1 MFLIFD
7 TETTGL
13 PANYKAPLTD
23 FENWPRLVQLAWQ
36 CHDVNGKFLFAK
48 NYVVKPVGFRIPINA
63 EMVHHI
69 STEKALEIGQDL
81 DFVLREFAA
90 DVEKATVIIGHNID
104 FDLSIVGSEFLR
116 NGMENVL
123 DKARKLCTKVSS
135 TSFCGII
142 KNGKAKWPN
151 LTELHQKLFGA
162 PFEDAHNAAGDVV
175 ATTRCFL
182 ELVRI
187 GVISASQLGISED
200 ELQAFKE
207 LNTTPFEPEKVEFE
221 SFGAPT
227 PEPVQ
232 AQPEPAPQPVAEK
245 PAGESQPAD
254 DKGDTFTHLHVH
266 SHYSILDGMSKVPDL
281 INKCMANNMHAMA
294 LTDHGNMFGIK
305 DLVDTANKV
314 NGAPKKKVKECQE
327 EIDKETDEAKKAEL
341 EAKLADLKA
350 KAETFIPFKP
360 IIGIE
365 AYCAHESRTIKDTRG
380 WHLILLAKN
389 KTGYKN
395 LCKLSSKAF
404 TEGYYYNARIDH
416 ELLEQYHE
424 GIICCSA
431 CLGGEVPQKIMN
443 GDFEGAEQSVLWFKN
458 LFGDDYY
465 LEMQRHQTD
474 KPNADQST
482 FARQQEVNKV
492 LIDLARKHNIK
503 LVATNDVHFVEEE
516 HGEAHDR
523 LICLSTGKD
532 FNDPDRM
539 HYTKQEWLKT
549 PEQMAAIFADIPEV
563 LANTQEIA
571 NKVEVY
577 SIDSDPIMPKF
588 PIPEDFGTEEEYRK
602 RITEKELFDEFT
614 QNEKHE
620 VVLSQED
627 AEKKIKKLGGYD
639 KLYRIKLEADYLAK
653 LTWEGAKKRYGDKLT
668 DEQKERIT
676 FELHIMKTMGFPG
689 YFLIVQDYI
698 RAARE
703 ELGVSVG
710 PGRGSAAG
718 SVVAYCLRITDLDP
732 LKFDLLFERFLNPD
746 RISLPDI
753 DVDFDDEGRGKV
765 LDWVTQKYGAE
776 KVAHIITYGTMATKS
791 SLADVCRVQGISVAA
806 SNKIKKFVPE
816 RDFEEIQ
823 VKNVEGSLPKKMPKV
838 NLKNCY
844 KYIPELKQILNGNT
858 IGDSDVDS
866 YIETLPSVLTYAE
879 ELEDTNRQIGI
890 HACGVIIGADDL
902 TNFAPVCTV
911 KDRKS
916 GQDVVV
922 TQYDGHVVESVG
934 LIKMDFLGLSTLSL
948 IKEAIANVKKT
959 HGIDIDID
967 HIPDNDKL
975 TYKLYSEGRTIGTFQ
990 FESPGMQKY
999 LRELQPTQLSDLIA
1013 MNALYRP
1020 GPMDYIP
1027 QFIRRKQGKEPIT
1040 YDIQDMEEYLKDT
1053 YGVTVYQEQ
1062 VMLLSRKLAGF
1073 TRGEADTL
1081 RKAMGKK
1088 IAAMLAMLKP
1098 KFIEGGKK
1106 NGHDEKVLLKIWA
1119 DWEKFASYAFN
1130 KSHAACYAWVA
1141 YQTGYLKAHYP
1152 AEYMAANLTQSRDN
1166 IKDVQKFMEEC
1177 KAMKIPVKGPDVNES
1192 ELNFTVNKKGE
1203 IRFGLGGIKGVGE
1216 AAVEALVRERQ
1227 KNGKFKDIFD
1237 FVERISLTTCNAKT
1251 IQSLAIAGSF
1261 DSFGVKRELFLG
1273 ESSDKDRFLDEL
1285 LRYGNAYQSDKQN
1298 NTNTL
1303 FGTMSETIAIPHP
1316 HIPDV
1321 PELPLLEKLNMEK
1334 DVVGIYLSA
1343 HPLDP
1348 FKFDL
1353 ENFCTVS
1360 PNDLEKLGP
1369 YENRDVS
1376 FGGLVT
1382 DVYDGLTKKGR
1393 PFMSFTIEDYNGG
1406 LKVMLFDKDYE
1417 AYSKLIKKNSSL
1429 YIKAHVEERRFPDKD
1444 GNRPLELH
1452 ITTIKLLSNI
1462 RDEFIKKITININLQ
1477 DLNKVNID
1485 LIKNALTA
1493 KGDVA
1498 LYFTLVD
1505 AETKLTLN
1513 LLSHKM
1519 SVKISDELVEFLANN
1534 SEIVSF
1540 TLNNG
1545 QKPRKR
1551 IEEQPSVDNENLDD
1565 GEIPNSD
1572 MPDDND

>member
-13 PANYKAPLTD
+13 PNDYKAPLTN

-36 CHDVNGKFLFAK
+36 CHSTDGKFLFAK
-48 NYVVKPVGFRIPINA
+48 NFVVKPVGFRIPLNA

-69 STEKALEIGQDL
+69 STEKALEIGEDL
-81 DFVLREFAA
+81 KTVLQEFTA
-90 DVEKATVIIGHNID
+90 DLQKATLIVGHNIE
-104 FDLSIVGSEFLR
+104 FDKCIVGCEYLR
-116 NGMENVL
+116 CGMPNALESIKSV
-123 DKARKLCTKVSS
+123 CTKESS
-135 TSFCGII
+135 TDFCAIL
-142 KNGKAKWPN
+142 KDGKPRWPK
-151 LTELHQKLFGA
+151 LAELHQKLFGA

-175 ATTRCFL
+175 ATARCFL

-187 GVISASQLGISED
+187 GVIGAKQLNISD
-200 ELQAFKE
+200 AELEAFKQS
-207 LNTTPFEPEKVEFE
+207 NPSAIEPEKVEFE
-221 SFGAPT
+221 AFEAKK
-227 PEPVQ
+227 PEPV
-232 AQPEPAPQPVAEK
+232 PQPVIEK
-245 PAGESQPAD
+245 TVSQSQQTEG
-254 DKGDTFTHLHVH
+254 KGDRFTHLHVH

-281 INKCMANNMHAMA
+281 IDKCMRNNMHAMA

-327 EIDKETDEAKKAEL
+327 DIDKETDEAKKAEL
-341 EAKLADLKA
+341 QKKLGELKA
-350 KAETFIPFKP
+350 KAEAFIPFKP

-365 AYCAHESRTIKDTRG
+365 AYCAHKSRFEKDTRG

-389 KTGYKN
+389 KIGYKN
-395 LCKLSSKAF
+395 LCVLSSKAF

-416 ELLEQYHE
+416 ELLEKHHE

-443 GDFEGAEQSVLWFKN
+443 GDFEGAEESVLWFKN

-474 KPNADQST
+474 KPNADQT
-482 FARQQEVNKV
+482 TYLRQQEVNKV
-492 LIDLARKHNIK
+492 LIEFAQKHNIK
-503 LVATNDVHFVEEE
+503 LIATNDVHFVEEA

-549 PEQMAAIFADIPEV
+549 PEEMAAIFADMPEV

-571 NKVEVY
+571 DKVEVY

-588 PIPEDFGTEEEYRK
+588 PIPEDFGTEEEYRQK
-602 RITEKELFDEFT
+602 FTEKDLFDEFT

-653 LTWEGAKKRYGDKLT
+653 LTWEGAKKRYGDELT
-668 DEQKERIT
+668 EEQKERIT

-732 LKFDLLFERFLNPD
+732 LEYDLLFERFLNPD

-765 LDWVTQKYGAE
+765 LEWVTQKYGAE

-791 SLADVCRVQGISVAA
+791 SLADVCRVQSIPLSI
-806 SNKIKKFVPE
+806 SNKIKALVPD
-816 RDFEEIQ
+816 RDFPENL
-823 VKNVEGSLPKKMPKV
+823 VKAVEKELPKKMPKV

-844 KYIPELKQILNGNT
+844 KYIPEFQKLLEGRDTEDIQLGE
-858 IGDSDVDS
+858 SAEVV
-866 YIETLPSVLTYAE
+866 PSILTYAQ

-902 TNFAPVCTV
+902 TKFAPVCTV
-911 KDRKS
+911 KDRKTN
-916 GQDVVV
+916 QDVVV

-959 HGIDIDID
+959 RGIDIDID
-967 HIPDNDKL
+967 HIPINDKL

-990 FESPGMQKY
+990 FESPGMQKD
-999 LRELQPTQLSDLIA
+999 LRELQPTQITDLIA

-1027 QFIRRKQGKEPIT
+1027 QFIRRKQGREEIT
-1040 YDIQDMEEYLKDT
+1040 YDIPVMEKYLKDT

-1062 VMLLSRKLAGF
+1062 VMLLSRLLAGF

-1106 NGHDEKVLLKIWA
+1106 NGHDETILLKIWA

-1177 KAMKIPVKGPDVNES
+1177 KSMKIPVKGPDINES
-1192 ELNFTVNKKGE
+1192 EMNFTANKKGE
-1203 IRFGLGGIKGVGE
+1203 IRFGLGGIKGVGSS
-1216 AAVEALVRERQ
+1216 AVESIVDERQ

-1237 FVERISLTTCNAKT
+1237 FVERINLTTCNSKT
-1251 IQSLAIAGSF
+1251 IQSLAIAGAF
-1261 DSFGVKRELFLG
+1261 DTLGVRREIFMGDSG
-1273 ESSDKDRFLDEL
+1273 EERFLDTL
-1285 LRYGNAYQSDKQN
+1285 MKYGNSYQADKQS

-1303 FGTMSETIAIPHP
+1303 FGSMSESIAIPHP
-1316 HIPDV
+1316 HIPDL
-1321 PELPLLEKLNMEK
+1321 PEMPLLEKLNMEK
-1334 DVVGIYLSA
+1334 DLVGIYLSA

-1353 ENFCTVS
+1353 ENFCNVS
-1360 PNDLEKLGP
+1360 PKELEDLKP
-1369 YENRDVS
+1369 FENREVT

-1393 PFMSFTIEDYNGG
+1393 PFMTFTIEDYDGG
-1406 LKVMLFDKDYE
+1406 FKVALFDKDYE
-1417 AYSKLIKKNSSL
+1417 SYSRLVKKNSIL
-1429 YIKAHVEERRFPDKD
+1429 FIKARVEERRFPDKD
-1444 GNRPLELH
+1444 GNRPFELH
-1452 ITTIKLLSNI
+1452 ILAIKLLSNI
-1462 RDEFIKKITININLQ
+1462 RDSFIKKLNVNIKLQ

-1485 LIKNALTA
+1485 MIKKSLST
-1493 KGDVA
+1493 KGDVS
-1498 LYFTLVD
+1498 LYFTVLD
-1505 AETKLTLN
+1505 DETGISLN
-1513 LLSHKM
+1513 LLSHNMAIKLT
-1519 SVKISDELVEFLANN
+1519 DEIIDFLAKN
-1534 SEIVSF
+1534 SNIVTY

-1545 QKPRKR
+1545 QLKPRKR
-1551 IEEQPSVDNENLDD
+1551 VEEQPVESDDSFENGETSPDVMENDD
-1565 GEIPNSD
+1565 D
-1572 MPDDND
+1572 